1 MFATGKVIFTGLILK
16 GKSAVKT
23 LNNKLNNLEI
33 SAFNIDS
40 KSNKL
45 ENHTLKL
52 QISTE
57 NNKGEEIEFL

>member
-1 MFATGKVIFTGLILK
+1 LFATGKVIFTGLILK

-33 SAFNIDS
+33 SAFNIDP